1 MLELVV
7 NGDTKKVVERIREVE
22 YGMICDMCRS
32 DLDMVRIIVDA
43 GQTCDGV
50 LASFAGQVARL
61 ANELP
66 MIKQEAKSYAVH
78 HANDLLE
85 PYRFEAA
92 QDKMTCWATW

>member
-1 MLELVV
+1 MGRWWRYKWITFHPSL
-7 NGDTKKVVERIREVE
+7 T
-22 YGMICDMCRS
+22 
-32 DLDMVRIIVDA
+32 IVDA
-43 GQTCDGV
+43 GQACDGV
-50 LASFAGQVARL
+50 LAGFAGQVARL

-92 QDKMTCWATW
+92 QDKMTGWATW

>member
-1 MLELVV
+1 EPRLGLCPYYV
-7 NGDTKKVVERIREVE
+7 GRIN
-22 YGMICDMCRS
+22 
-32 DLDMVRIIVDA
+32 
-43 GQTCDGV
+43 GV

-78 HANDLLE
+78 RTNDLLD

-92 QDKMTCWATW
+92 QDKMTGWATW